1 MAPCS
6 IGPRQ
11 MIASSSLVRKPI
23 ETTCTPCASA
33 GTICLPSVVSCVL
46 SPSMIGTFGP

>member
-11 MIASSSLVRKPI
+11 MTGASSEVMNPI
-23 ETTCTPCASA
+23 EITWRPCASA
-33 GTICLPSVVSCVL
+33 GRIFLPSVVSCVL
-46 SPSMIGTFGP
+46 IPSMIGTFGP